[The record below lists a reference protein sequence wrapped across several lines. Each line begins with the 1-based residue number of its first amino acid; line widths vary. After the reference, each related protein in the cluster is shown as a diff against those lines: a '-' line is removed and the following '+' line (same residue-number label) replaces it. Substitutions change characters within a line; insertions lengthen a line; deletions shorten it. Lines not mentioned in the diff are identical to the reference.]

1 MTQQDEIITYYRE
14 CQSVKECAQR
24 FDMSHQTVRRLL
36 ILAGEYSS
44 PMSEK
49 INALYDQ
56 GYTAQ
61 EISEKVGIGL
71 KAVQG
76 YIPYTKGKYMS
87 AEPTVNALRI
97 RACRGRKKKQGENA

>member
-1 MTQQDEIITYYRE
+1 MTDELISYYLQ
-14 CQSVKECAQR
+14 CKSIKECAQR

-44 PMSEK
+44 PMSER

-61 EISEKVGIGL
+61 EIADKVKLGI
-71 KAVQG
+71 KSVQG
-76 YIPYTKGKYMS
+76 YIPYTKGKYM
-87 AEPTVNALRI
+87 AEEPTVNALRI
-97 RACRGRKKKQGENA
+97 RACRERKKKQGDNV

>member
-1 MTQQDEIITYYRE
+1 MNNDELITYYRE
-14 CQSVKECAQR
+14 CKSIKECAQR

-44 PMSEK
+44 PMSER
-49 INALYDQ
+49 INTLYDQ
-56 GYTAQ
+56 GYTAE
-61 EISEKVGIGL
+61 EIAKTVKLGI
-71 KAVQG
+71 KSVQG

-97 RACRGRKKKQGENA
+97 RACREQKKKQGENA

>member
-1 MTQQDEIITYYRE
+1 MNTNEIITYYRE
-14 CQSVKECAQR
+14 CQSIKECAQR
-24 FDMSHQTVRRLL
+24 FDMSHQTVRRVL

-44 PMSEK
+44 PMSER
-49 INALYDQ
+49 INTLYDQ
-56 GYTAQ
+56 GYTAE

-87 AEPTVNALRI
+87 AAPTVNALRI
-97 RACRGRKKKQGENA
+97 RACRERKKEQGENA